1 MAKRPRRVGVMAN
14 NVGGYSR
21 AVMRGVAAFGV
32 SRGWNTSIL
41 GFYGERGQILHDFDG
56 LIVQLSLDEPR
67 AVAERTRVPVVNVSS
82 AIDRYPM
89 PSVVSDDRAV
99 GRLGAEHLLALGH
112 RHLAFYRPDRRQF
125 ADLRQEGFIQRCGD
139 GVRASVIT
147 EQRELAKLLRRGQ
160 MPVAIMGANDRMA
173 LAALEAARAHERD
186 CPGEV
191 AVLGVDNDD
200 LIAALADPPLST
212 VNTARERIGYEA
224 AALLDRLM
232 DGERVPSDF
241 VSRVPPRGVIVRR
254 STDRLAVADEAV
266 AEAARFI
273 AANAARPI
281 GTDDV
286 AARVAVGR
294 RQLERRFRAALG
306 RGVHEEL
313 QRCRIDRAKQLL
325 HDTDLTLAQ
334 VADASGF
341 GSASYFATAFRRA
354 VGSTPGDYRQS

>member
-1 MAKRPRRVGVMAN
+1 MVN

-21 AVMRGVAAFGV
+21 GVARGVGAYGV
-32 SRGWNTSIL
+32 SRGWSISIL
-41 GFYGERGQILHDFDG
+41 GVYGERGQILHDFDG

-67 AVAERTRVPVVNVSS
+67 AVAERTRAPTVNVSS
-82 AIDRYPM
+82 AIERYPR
-89 PSVVSDDRAV
+89 PSIVSDDRAV
-99 GRLGAEHLLALGH
+99 GRLGAEHLLAMGH
-112 RHLAFYRPDRRQF
+112 RRLIFYRPDKRQF
-125 ADLRQEGFIQRCGD
+125 ADLRQEGFQQRCGES
-139 GVRASVIT
+139 VQVSVIS
-147 EQRELAKLLRRGQ
+147 EPRQLGRLLRRGPT
-160 MPVAIMGANDRMA
+160 PVAIMGANDRMA
-173 LAALEAARAHERD
+173 LAALDLARSLGRE

-200 LIAALADPPLST
+200 LIGSLADPPLST

-232 DGERVPSDF
+232 DGEAVPDDF
-241 VSRVPPRGVIVRR
+241 VSQVAPRGVIVRR
-254 STDRLAVADEAV
+254 STDALAVDDEAV

-273 AANAARPI
+273 AANAARPM

-313 QRCRIDRAKQLL
+313 QRCRIDRAKRLL
-325 HDTDLTLAQ
+325 LDTDLTLAQ

-354 VGSTPGDYRQS
+354 AGEPPGAFRQRQS